1 MPAPANE
8 RTTAKS
14 LARTSE
20 QTPPAKRAPS
30 REKRVNVASWHDI
43 AVKFQLEEL
52 MLKLGRER
60 GRKVTLNELTAEAY
74 NDIFKKYGL
83 PEIAQERAQ

>member
-1 MPAPANE
+1 M
-8 RTTAKS
+8 
-14 LARTSE
+14 
-20 QTPPAKRAPS
+20 
-30 REKRVNVASWHDI
+30 NVASWHDI

-83 PEIAQERAQ
+83 PEIAQERPE